1 MISWED
7 HYLKLKPMITQ
18 RYIKRNYYFLLI
30 LLLFA
35 SCDLGGDVFLTN
47 GYKDTIKIISQCDNK
62 GKIIESSDILRD
74 GTVFAFDT
82 RRPEYRNII
91 SIKVETLDG
100 VQITEYSPEYLIKL
114 RRAYNITAKQQES
127 WIFTEK
133 GLFIGTFEVD
143 KRYKH
148 DSKKIMDYYRSD
160 EAVNELE
167 SRLLKAAQN

>member
-1 MISWED
+1 MILWGD
-7 HYLKLKPMITQ
+7 QYLKLKPMITQ
-18 RYIKRNYYFLLI
+18 RYTKRNYYYLLV

-47 GYKDTIKIISQCDNK
+47 GYKDIIKVISQYDHEGN
-62 GKIIESSDILRD
+62 IIERCNIFSEGD
-74 GTVFAFDT
+74 VFNVDA
-82 RRPEYRNII
+82 RNIKYRHLI
-91 SIKVETLDG
+91 SIRIETQDG
-100 VQITEYSPEYLIKL
+100 VQIAEYSPEYLIKL
-114 RRAYNITAKQQES
+114 RRAYNITARQQES

-160 EAVNELE
+160 EAVNEQE
-167 SRLLKAAQN
+167 SRLL